1 MADLQLAAQPR
12 SVTGRKVKQLR
23 AQGQIPVVIY
33 GKRINAESLQID
45 ERSLERVLHSG
56 GTTRLVEVA
65 VNGGRPLNALIR
77 AVQRH
82 PVSHRLTHVDFYA
95 VDMREKQHVS
105 IPIEATGRASGLSA
119 GVIVL
124 QVMDH
129 VTVEALPADIPARIE
144 VDITPLTLERPITV
158 ADLPV
163 ISGVDY
169 VAESDETVFTL
180 QTTREEVEEVVEPV
194 GAEPEVVSG
203 RGKKEDEDE
212 E

>member
-23 AQGQIPVVIY
+23 AQGQIPVVVY
-33 GKRINAESLQID
+33 GKRINATSLQID

-77 AVQRH
+77 DVQRH
-82 PVSHRLTHVDFYA
+82 PVTHRLTHVDFYA
-95 VDMREKQHVS
+95 VDMTEKQHVS
-105 IPIEATGRASGLSA
+105 VPIESTGRASGLSS
-119 GVIVL
+119 GLIVL

-158 ADLPV
+158 ADLPAL
-163 ISGVDY
+163 SGVTY
-169 VAESDETVFTL
+169 LAEAEENVFTL
-180 QTTREEVEEVVEPV
+180 QATREEVEEVAETTE
-194 GAEPEVVSG
+194 AEPEVVG
-203 RGKKEDEDE
+203 GKGKRDE
-212 E
+212 EEEE

>member
-12 SVTGRKVKQLR
+12 TISGRKVKQLR
-23 AQGQIPVVIY
+23 NQGLIPAVIY
-33 GKRINAESLQID
+33 GKRVKPETLQID

-56 GTTRLVEVA
+56 GTTRLIEVST
-65 VNGGRPLNALIR
+65 NGGRPLNALIR
-77 AVQRH
+77 EVQRH

-95 VDMREKQHVS
+95 VDMSEKQHISV
-105 IPIEATGRASGLSA
+105 PVEGVGRASGLSA

-129 VTVEALPADIPARIE
+129 ITVEALPADIPAKIE

-158 ADLPV
+158 ADLPT
-163 ISGVDY
+163 IAGVTY
-169 VAESDETVFTL
+169 QAEAEENVFTL
-180 QTTREEVEEVVEPV
+180 QTTREEVEEETETV
-194 GAEPEVVSG
+194 AEPEMVG
-203 RGKKEDEDE
+203 GKGKRDDEDE